1 MSRFANKVRLGAVV
15 LCLVMLFIMSACAK
29 MGGIAADDAI
39 LEKQEETNNDTQN
52 IENGTDENISG
63 ETVEQVLKVA
73 VGDIVFT
80 AELADN
86 STVDA
91 LKVYLSQG
99 PVTLEMSDYAGMEKG
114 VDLDTELPRNDV
126 QMNAEAGDIILYNGH
141 TLVIY
146 YDENSW
152 SLTPV
157 AKIIDADPGQ
167 LREVLGTGDVSVTFY
182 LEENRGGEE

>member
-1 MSRFANKVRLGAVV
+1 MGNYRKNAGIIVFNRDRKVL
-15 LCLVMLFIMSACAK
+15 LCERVGNYENAWQFPQ
-29 MGGIAADDAI
+29 GGID
-39 LEKQEETNNDTQN
+39 
-52 IENGTDENISG
+52 GG

-91 LKVYLSQG
+91 LKEYLSQG